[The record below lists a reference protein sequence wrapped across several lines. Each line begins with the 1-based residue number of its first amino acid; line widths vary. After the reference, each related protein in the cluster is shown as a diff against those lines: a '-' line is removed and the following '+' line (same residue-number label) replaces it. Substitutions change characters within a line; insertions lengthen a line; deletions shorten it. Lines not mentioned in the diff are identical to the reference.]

1 MVTPLLFI
9 KPDIFE
15 SCCLIVLYPFISTNS
30 SFFFTPATSDGE
42 LVSPLV
48 ITGKLDL
55 FESRSVTA
63 FISPNQFYPSHFVI
77 VIEMRSS
84 WTVLI
89 FAFLSFIF
97 IFLCNYYFDKI
108 NKMAN
113 KYKSYFK
120 YNQVFGFYIYCDD
133 NLNRAIVYVWL
144 FLKHVIYQ
152 S

>member
-1 MVTPLLFI
+1 MMF
-9 KPDIFE
+9 KQNE
-15 SCCLIVLYPFISTNS
+15 SVGLVSVRRWKSGWMWNKFFYSDA
-30 SFFFTPATSDGE
+30 SFWFLE
-42 LVSPLV
+42 LVSTLL

-63 FISPNQFYPSHFVI
+63 FISPNQLFPSHFVI

-84 WTVLI
+84 WTVL
-89 FAFLSFIF
+89 SFIF
-97 IFLCNYYFDKI
+97 IFLCNYHFDKI

-113 KYKSYFK
+113 KYKSYLK
-120 YNQVFGFYIYCDD
+120 INRVFGFYIYCDD